1 MSLLKT
7 SLLNGIAVSV
17 RMGTGLV
24 LNKIFAIYLGPG
36 GFAAIG
42 QLQNFIA
49 MVTTFASGALN
60 TGVTKYAAEFHEEPD
75 RKKSL
80 YRTSGTLTIA
90 GSLLGGGL
98 LIIFSPQ
105 LSRWLFADKNYTEA
119 LIWLAVCLVL
129 ISLNALLLAVL
140 AGQKEVRRYVLANIA
155 SSLIGLLASGILA
168 WYWGLRGAL
177 IALSLGQ
184 ALSLATTMM
193 ACRSLDWF
201 KIQVFWGRI
210 DLQAVKLLARFVLM
224 ALVSAAVVPV
234 VQILIRALLTS
245 KFDMAH
251 AGYWDAMN
259 KISVIYL
266 ALITT
271 TLSLYY
277 LPRISEIKDDRLLK
291 EEIWSTFRLVLPVVS
306 LLALAIY
313 LLKEIVVRILFS
325 PDFHEMTVL
334 MGWQLIG
341 DVIKVASWLLG
352 YVLIGKAM
360 MKLFIVTEISFSF
373 VLYVLTM
380 YYTDKFGF
388 QGASIAYAIS
398 YAMYFLVMYLI
409 VMGWRLKE
417 NKS

>member
-49 MVTTFASGALN
+49 MVTTFAAGALN
-60 TGVTKYAAEFHEEPD
+60 TGVTKYAAEFHEEPE
-75 RKKSL
+75 RKKRL
-80 YRTSGTLTIA
+80 YRTAGTLTIT

-98 LIIFSPQ
+98 LVIFSPQ
-105 LSRWLFADKNYTEA
+105 LSRFLFVDKNYTEA
-119 LIWLAVCLVL
+119 LIWLAVCLLL

-140 AGQKEVRRYVLANIA
+140 AGQKEVRRYVMANIA

-168 WYWGLRGAL
+168 WQLGLRGAL

-184 ALSLATTMM
+184 ALSLLTTMM
-193 ACRSLDWF
+193 ACRRLEWF
-201 KIQVFWGRI
+201 KVTIFWGRI
-210 DLQAVKLLARFVLM
+210 DPQAVKLLARFVLM

-245 KFDMAH
+245 KFDVVH

-277 LPRISEIKDDRLLK
+277 LPRISEIKNDGLLK
-291 EEIWSTFRLVLPVVS
+291 KEIWSTFRLVLPVVA
-306 LLALAIY
+306 LLALVIY
-313 LLKEIVVRILFS
+313 LLREVVIRLLFS
-325 PDFHEMTVL
+325 PDFHDMTVL

-341 DVIKVASWLLG
+341 DVVKVASWLLG

-360 MKLFIVTEISFSF
+360 MKLFIITEIGFSF
-373 VLYVLTM
+373 LLYILTI
-380 YYTDKFGF
+380 YCTDKFGF
-388 QGASIAYAIS
+388 QGAAIAYAIS
-398 YAMYFLVMYLI
+398 YSMYFFAMYAI
-409 VMGWRLKE
+409 VMGWRLRGK
-417 NKS
+417 